1 MKKYVVLRKIGAYS
15 ADEVRGFDNLDDAKA
30 FRDLLAVS
38 EDHKSAMYYV
48 AEIIK

>member
-15 ADEVRGFDNLDDAKA
+15 ADEVRGFDNLNDAKA

-38 EDHKSAMYYV
+38 EDHESARYYV
-48 AEIIK
+48 VEVLE